1 VNEDD
6 DEFPLPEDT
15 PDPRPIWATA
25 PFQQVI
31 ADQLKIQ
38 SPIMNMSTNGIPR
51 QSGKNST
58 KPTWWT
64 GGEFDSAGAG
74 AFPKPANPVVEKLLK
89 DLEDD
94 PIALTGGER
103 GTIVTEKELE
113 TIQQLGAYSPFKG
126 RVGQVD
132 ISTVDLETVTIW
144 ALARLDD
151 MHRTGAHKK
160 YQEMKTLRVSQDKM
174 SEMQSWQV
182 LALLELLG
190 GKP

>member
-1 VNEDD
+1 MNEDD

-51 QSGKNST
+51 QSGKNSANT
-58 KPTWWT
+58 FWGSGATFSSTEALPT
-64 GGEFDSAGAG
+64 
-74 AFPKPANPVVEKLLK
+74 PANPVVEKLLK

-132 ISTVDLETVTIW
+132 ISTIDLETVTIW

-160 YQEMKTLRVSQDKM
+160 YQEMKTLRVSENKM
-174 SEMQSWQV
+174 SELQSWQV
-182 LALLELLG
+182 LALIELLG